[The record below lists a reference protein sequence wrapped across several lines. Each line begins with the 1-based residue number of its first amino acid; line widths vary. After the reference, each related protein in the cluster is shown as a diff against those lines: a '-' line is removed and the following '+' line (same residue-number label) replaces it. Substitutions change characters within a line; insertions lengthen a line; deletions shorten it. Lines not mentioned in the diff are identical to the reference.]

1 MDRLIPLENWSYSSY
16 WYKENTQPI
25 NLKSVP
31 ENQYKGKHQLPVIVL
46 KIIIPKLNNLQKYHP
61 NQEDRFLPKN
71 EKHISKNTI
80 VSLQKTMKGYKYIFI
95 SLNRNICFLVNVHF

>member
-31 ENQYKGKHQLPVIVL
+31 ENQYKGKHLLSVIFL

-71 EKHISKNTI
+71 ENKIPLYHCKKLRRAINTY
-80 VSLQKTMKGYKYIFI
+80 L
-95 SLNRNICFLVNVHF
+95 LV